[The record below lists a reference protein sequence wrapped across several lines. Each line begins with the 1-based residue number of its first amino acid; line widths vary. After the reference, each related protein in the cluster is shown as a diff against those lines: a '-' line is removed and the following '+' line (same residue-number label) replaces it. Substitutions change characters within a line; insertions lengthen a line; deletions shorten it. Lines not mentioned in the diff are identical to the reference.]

1 MQGQAGSAEASQQMV
16 AADTLGRTQQLI
28 GVEVSCDDGNE
39 FGPALSP
46 DAVGDEQR
54 GEDGHATEHELAVCG
69 ARESESSHHRKLR
82 QTWARFAAEV
92 RR

>member
-54 GEDGHATEHELAVCG
+54 DERVQEMDE
-69 ARESESSHHRKLR
+69 ESMVAS
-82 QTWARFAAEV
+82 A
-92 RR
+92 

>member
-1 MQGQAGSAEASQQMV
+1 MV

-28 GVEVSCDDGNE
+28 GVEVSCEDGNE

-54 GEDGHATEHELAVCG
+54 DERVQEMDE
-69 ARESESSHHRKLR
+69 ESMVAS
-82 QTWARFAAEV
+82 T
-92 RR
+92 

>member
-28 GVEVSCDDGNE
+28 GVEVSGDDGNE

-54 GEDGHATEHELAVCG
+54 LLQVLSVPTVIGHHTGDTFTIGEV
-69 ARESESSHHRKLR
+69 
-82 QTWARFAAEV
+82 EV
-92 RR
+92 PLQLVAH